1 MTRNERFSRGI
12 HSLERAL
19 TDLSDTSKA
28 KLLSDGGDGVR
39 RMLDDLDGDGNSPTK
54 FQIDRDRST
63 MVDVAA
69 MLLVWAGLGHLVR
82 TLYLVFANGSHLRS
96 ISIRALCRDKR
107 RKSAK
112 QASKRLYELHRKALL
127 SFFVSPDVHGDIEGR
142 DVGEVPTR

>member
-28 KLLSDGGDGVR
+28 KILSDKGKGVR
-39 RMLDDLDGDGNSPTK
+39 RMLDDMDDDGTAPSK
-54 FQIDRDRST
+54 FQVDRDRST
-63 MVDVAA
+63 MVDIAA
-69 MLLVWAGLGHLVR
+69 MLLVWAGRGHLVR
-82 TLYLVFANGSHLRS
+82 TLSLIFANGSLLKS
-96 ISIRALCRDKR
+96 TSIRALCRDN
-107 RKSAK
+107 RKKAAK
-112 QASKRLYELHRKALL
+112 KASKRLYELHRKALL